1 MLVNR
6 IIQIGITKSKINTN
20 NLYVKV
26 DDLIGIIP
34 AEQLIIELL
43 IGITEYPC
51 SISNVTKIPN
61 KTEKISEYNA
71 SLLSKLL

>member
-6 IIQIGITKSKINTN
+6 IIQIGITKTKINTN